1 MIMGAHH
8 PLMQD
13 TTLFLVVATI
23 LQIKQHD
30 NLKRHASS
38 GLDASSRD

>member
-1 MIMGAHH
+1 MDAHR

-13 TTLFLVVATI
+13 TTLFLVVARI

-30 NLKRHASS
+30 ANREHHASS
-38 GLDASSRD
+38 GFDASSRD